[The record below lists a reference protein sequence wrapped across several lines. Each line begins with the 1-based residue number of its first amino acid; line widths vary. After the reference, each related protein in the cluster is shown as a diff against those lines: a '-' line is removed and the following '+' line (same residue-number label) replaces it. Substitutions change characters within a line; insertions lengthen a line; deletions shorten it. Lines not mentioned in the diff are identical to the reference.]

1 MFTLP
6 AIAELLQD
14 LHKTSG
20 LHISIHDTDF
30 HQLVSCPENLS
41 RFCAL
46 VQKNPKAKARCL
58 AADREAME
66 KVCDTGKMYLYKCRF
81 GLWEAAC
88 PLYRNGI
95 LVGYLMM
102 GQGKDCTCASE
113 QQILSAAF
121 RYTDE
126 QEEVKT
132 CLAELPAL
140 SEETITA
147 FSHIMT
153 ICAEHVAYLSS
164 IHVPSEDLAD
174 SIKEYIDKNIEKKLT
189 ISHLCAVFHCSK
201 STLMNHF
208 RKNAGMTLGEYLTE
222 RRVEMAKGLLR
233 HRDEPI
239 GVVARRCGFPDQG
252 YFSKVFVAKTGYS
265 PTAYRQ
271 IKQERK

>member
-1 MFTLP
+1 MFSLP
-6 AIAELLQD
+6 AIAELLRD

-30 HQLVSCPENLS
+30 HELVSCPEHPS

-46 VQKNPKAKARCL
+46 VQQNPKAKARCL
-58 AADREAME
+58 AADREALE
-66 KVCDTGKMYLYKCRF
+66 KVRDSGKIYLYKCRF

-102 GQGKDCTCASE
+102 GQGKDCTASSE
-113 QQILSAAF
+113 REILSIAL
-121 RYTDE
+121 RYTDN
-126 QEEVKT
+126 EEELKA
-132 CLAELPAL
+132 CLAALPAL
-140 SEETITA
+140 DEEVVTA

-153 ICAEHVAYLSS
+153 VCAEHLAYLSS
-164 IHVPSEDLAD
+164 KPVHSSELAD
-174 SIKEYIDKNIEKKLT
+174 LVKEYVDKNIEKKLT

-208 RKNAGMTLGEYLTE
+208 KLHADMTLGDYLTE

-233 HRDEPI
+233 QSDDPI
-239 GVVARRCGFPDQG
+239 GVVARRCGFADQG
-252 YFSKVFVAKTGYS
+252 YFSKVFMAKEGVS
-265 PTAYRQ
+265 PTVYRQ
-271 IKQERK
+271 GTKKE